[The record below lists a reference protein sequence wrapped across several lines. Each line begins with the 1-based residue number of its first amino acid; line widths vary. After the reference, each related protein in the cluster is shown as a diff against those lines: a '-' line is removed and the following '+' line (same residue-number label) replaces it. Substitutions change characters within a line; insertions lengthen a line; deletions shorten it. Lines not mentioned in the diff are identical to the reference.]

1 MSLFKELVSLLR
13 ESGLTNG
20 EICRMMFESLGQSI
34 NCIDMT
40 VIECSCNEGA
50 FNQGKFLKNYF
61 EELVNAL
68 YKIGFTDVEICRMML
83 ESLGEPNI
91 NIDRALIKYSYSK
104 GCLSTNQIKSLEQNE
119 GLIKIKKSVLQ
130 QIKVDKKEDFRK
142 NDIIKIKV
150 ILSEFGIPKNILGY
164 KYLQDAVEEYY
175 LKVRKNEVFRIS
187 AIYQIVAEI
196 NDSTVSRVERAIRHA
211 ISVAFQNN
219 EAGIRERF
227 FNQYLDKIPS
237 SNALTIATLA
247 DNID

>member
-1 MSLFKELVSLLR
+1 MSLFKELVGLLR

-20 EICRMMFESLGQSI
+20 DICRMMLESLDQTNI
-34 NCIDMT
+34 NIDMSL
-40 VIECSCNEGA
+40 IECSDNA
-50 FNQGKFLKNYF
+50 SNQRNFPKNYF
-61 EELVNAL
+61 EEIVNAL
-68 YKIGFTDVEICRMML
+68 YKSEFTNIEICRMML

-91 NIDRALIKYSYSK
+91 NIDKALMECSFSK
-104 GCLSTNQIKSLEQNE
+104 GYLSTYQIKFLEQNE
-119 GLIKIKKSVLQ
+119 SLIQIKKSVLQ
-130 QIKVDKKEDFRK
+130 QIKVDKKENFRK
-142 NDIIKIKV
+142 NDVNKIKE
-150 ILSEFGIPKNILGY
+150 LLGEFGISKNLLGY

-175 LKVRKNEVFRIS
+175 LKVRKNEVFRIT